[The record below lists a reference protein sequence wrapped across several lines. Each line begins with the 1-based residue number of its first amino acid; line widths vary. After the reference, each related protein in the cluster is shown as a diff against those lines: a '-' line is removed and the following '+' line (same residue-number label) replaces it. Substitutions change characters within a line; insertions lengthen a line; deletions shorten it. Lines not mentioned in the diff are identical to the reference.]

1 MFNVINNLYNNRYSL
16 SDLFRTNPLKK
27 KLYNEQNKI
36 TRDNILETNNN
47 TCKQIHEGFAM
58 ELEHVAPER
67 PHKNLLDLIQID
79 KSLKKHSAPSGVF
92 RKIPNIHGIFHT
104 ASSLSG
110 SSEINDSHVLRTG
123 KAYPE
128 SIKVG
133 KYNLRKE
140 PSKILQFD
148 KEFQKLYT
156 SSRKKNKRKIY
167 KISKRISKAKCKKT
181 KCKKTNCKK
190 KNIKI
195 EQRKHIS
202 LIDRKK
208 ILFDQ
213 KYICNFCD
221 RILDPNHEFDH
232 IIPLYCGGKNKYSN
246 YQALCKECHQY
257 KSDFLDNK
265 IINPMT
271 TNNQNCDPQKVIVI
285 LKKIYQNHYS

>member
-1 MFNVINNLYNNRYSL
+1 MFNVINKLYNNQYWL
-16 SDLFRTNPLKK
+16 SDLFRTNPVKK
-27 KLYNEQNKI
+27 KLCNEQNKI
-36 TRDNILETNNN
+36 TRDDILETNNSA
-47 TCKQIHEGFAM
+47 CHQIPGRLVM
-58 ELEHVAPER
+58 EVEPRSCGR
-67 PHKNLLDLIQID
+67 PRKNLLDLIKSD
-79 KSLKKHSAPSGVF
+79 KRLKKQSVSF
-92 RKIPNIHGIFHT
+92 
-104 ASSLSG
+104 
-110 SSEINDSHVLRTG
+110 EITDSNVPCTG
-123 KAYPE
+123 KVYTE
-128 SIKVG
+128 SIKVE

-140 PSKILQFD
+140 PSKIIQFD

-167 KISKRISKAKCKKT
+167 KISRKISKAKCKKT
-181 KCKKTNCKK
+181 KYTKTKCTKTNCKKKK

-271 TNNQNCDPQKVIVI
+271 TNNQNCDPKKVIVI